1 MADRDD
7 ALDELIW
14 SVSRTVAARLDT
26 SLRIE
31 RASRGLAELA
41 GSRVEDLNGRS
52 VLEFVPS
59 IKPDEIET
67 VRAERSLERGVHTWR
82 APGHESRI
90 MAVLVPTPDGAL
102 FFAEPI
108 GAGGAGIPTSVAA
121 DDARR
126 EIDDLRA
133 QVDYLGAL
141 NRRIR
146 AEHVL
151 TTGTGIFI
159 RKMLDIF
166 VDAEIGRSI
175 RTGRPFALLVCGV
188 DRAQALDQMAGED
201 TRLKVV
207 SVVAKVLA
215 TRKRVYDL
223 LGQFSPG
230 EFFILQPEN
239 TSSDAREYAE
249 RIRAT
254 IEGRKVKVGEIEFR
268 ISLSF
273 GIAHFHP
280 SDNHY
285 RDRAELV
292 SQAEAALFA
301 AASSGGNRIV
311 IAPPAKALADHL
323 AALNRT

>member
-1 MADRDD
+1 MADRD
-7 ALDELIW
+7 AVLDELIW
-14 SVSRTVAARLDT
+14 SVSRTVAAQLDA
-26 SLRIE
+26 SLRIV

-41 GSRVEDLNGRS
+41 GSPLDQLSGRS
-52 VLEFVPS
+52 VVEFLPS
-59 IKPDEIET
+59 IKPDTIEE
-67 VRAERSLERGVHTWR
+67 VRASRSLERGVYTWR
-82 APGHESRI
+82 SNERESRV
-90 MAVLVPTPDGAL
+90 MAILVSTPDGAL

-108 GAGGAGIPTSVAA
+108 PSSASAPAPVAPG
-121 DDARR
+121 DPRR
-126 EIDDLRA
+126 EIDELRA
-133 QVDYLGAL
+133 QVDYLEAL

-159 RKMLDIF
+159 RKMLDLF
-166 VDAEIGRSI
+166 VEAEIGRSI
-175 RTGRPFALLVCGV
+175 RTGRPFALLLCGV

-207 SVVAKVLA
+207 SVVAKALS

-230 EFFILQPEN
+230 EFFIVQPEN
-239 TSSDAREYAE
+239 TSPDAREYAE
-249 RIRAT
+249 RIRTT
-254 IEGRKVKVGEIEFR
+254 IEGRKVRAASIEFK
-268 ISLSF
+268 ITLSF

-280 SDNHY
+280 GDNHY

-311 IAPPAKALADHL
+311 LAPPAKALADHL
-323 AALNRT
+323 AAINRS

>member
-7 ALDELIW
+7 VLDELIW
-14 SVSRTVAARLDT
+14 SVSRTVAAQLDA
-26 SLRIE
+26 SLRIV

-41 GSRVEDLNGRS
+41 GDAVERLQGRS
-52 VLEFVPS
+52 VVEFLPS
-59 IKPDEIET
+59 IKPDEIENVLAT
-67 VRAERSLERGVHTWR
+67 RSMERGVLVWR
-82 APGHESRI
+82 SHDRESRV

-108 GAGGAGIPTSVAA
+108 SGGASPPAPAA
-121 DDARR
+121 PGDARR

-133 QVDYLGAL
+133 QVDYLDAL

-159 RKMLDIF
+159 RKILDLF

-175 RTGRPFALLVCGV
+175 RTGRPFALLLCGV

-201 TRLKVV
+201 MRIKVV
-207 SVVAKVLA
+207 SVVAKVLS

-239 TSSDAREYAE
+239 ASADAREYAE

-254 IEGRKVKVGEIEFR
+254 IEGRKVRAGSIDFKIT
-268 ISLSF
+268 LSF

-280 SDNHY
+280 GDNHY

-311 IAPPAKALADHL
+311 LAPPAKALADHL
-323 AALNRT
+323 AALNRP

>member
-1 MADRDD
+1 MAEHDA

-14 SVSRTVAARLDT
+14 SVSRTVAAQLDV
-26 SLRIE
+26 SLRIV

-41 GSRVEDLNGRS
+41 GSPVDQLSGRS
-52 VLEFVPS
+52 VLEFLPS
-59 IKPDEIET
+59 IKPEMIED
-67 VRAERSLERGVHTWR
+67 VRASRSMERGVFTWR
-82 APGHESRI
+82 SHERESRV

-108 GAGGAGIPTSVAA
+108 SGGAVAPSPSTSGS
-121 DDARR
+121 RR

-133 QVDYLGAL
+133 QVDYLEAL

-159 RKMLDIF
+159 RKMLDLF

-175 RTGRPFALLVCGV
+175 RTGRPFALLLCGV

-207 SVVAKVLA
+207 SVVAKALT
-215 TRKRVYDL
+215 TRKRVYDM
-223 LGQFSPG
+223 LGQFSPS

-239 TSSDAREYAE
+239 RSADAREYAE
-249 RIRAT
+249 RIRST
-254 IEGRKVKVGEIEFR
+254 IEGRKVRVGSIEFK
-268 ISLSF
+268 ITLSF

-280 SDNHY
+280 SENHY

-292 SQAEAALFA
+292 SQAEAALFS

-311 IAPPAKALADHL
+311 LALPATALADHL
-323 AALNRT
+323 AAMNRT